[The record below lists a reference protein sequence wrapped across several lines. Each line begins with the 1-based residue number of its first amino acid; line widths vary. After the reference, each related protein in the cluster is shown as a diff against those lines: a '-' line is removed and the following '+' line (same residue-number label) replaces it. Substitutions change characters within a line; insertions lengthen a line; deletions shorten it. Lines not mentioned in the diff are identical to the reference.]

1 MSEKLDPRRRAIVLT
16 YIAVLIGAVLS
27 ALAFQAMGR
36 VEAVDGILNVAGA
49 WMFLAPAGYGMH
61 RAIIN

>member
-49 WMFLAPAGYGMH
+49 WMFLAPAGYGMY
-61 RAIIN
+61 RLLIN